1 MNALEAV
8 FPFTARPGTPDD
20 VGYVL
25 DTFEEALWPEY
36 RGTTRR
42 GDFSRAIRAA
52 VMDSIVTGATL
63 LIASPE
69 ADPTV
74 IWGWTLTAGDV
85 VVFAY
90 VREKSRQ
97 ARICTRLLQAAG
109 IDTTEEIKVRHLT
122 KSTVDIR
129 RSGKMKLRRIP
140 VLG

>member
-1 MNALEAV
+1 MSALEAV

-52 VMDSIVTGATL
+52 VLDSISDGASL

-69 ADPTV
+69 AGPAV
-74 IWGWTLTAGDV
+74 IWGWTLTAGNI

-90 VREKSRQ
+90 VQLQRRQ

-129 RSGKMKLRRIP
+129 RAGKMRLRRVP